1 MPMKQKQQLPP
12 QEAPKESDGILPA
25 ALQDKLVTLREKA
38 GNSADL
44 NVHSFYI
51 NDVAMSMVTYDGMV
65 DKRLVAKLVL
75 DPLLAKQF
83 RPEDQGEELYTFIR
97 ERTVMATEMFDTYT
111 FSELFRFLT
120 SGFVALLIDGV
131 EQVVVIGVQGFSFR
145 SVSEPTSEM
154 NEKGSKE
161 GFVEPVRINMTM
173 LRRRFKTPYL
183 KFEFMNIGT
192 VSQTD
197 ICLVY
202 LTNTVSKKMLRQLK
216 RQLQQIETDLVLT
229 SGYLQPFLE
238 SRRASLF
245 SDVGITERPDTLCA
259 KIKEGRIGILIDGT
273 PFALV
278 APYLFSEHFQAM
290 DDYANRP
297 YYASFVRILKYICFV
312 VSIALPGLYVA
323 LGTFHPELFPQALL
337 FNIAAAQEITPFPLM
352 IEAIVIHF
360 IYEVMREAG
369 LRLPRAVGHAV
380 SIVGSLVIGDAAVTA
395 GLIGS
400 PMVLVVTLTAI
411 SSFVTPSLQE
421 PVSVLRFLYILLGGT
436 MGLYGMALLSA
447 MVLTNVCALSTFG
460 VPHTAPIA
468 PLTLGA
474 MRDTFVRVGFKR
486 MQKHSAQLR
495 HLRGVHIEDEEA

>member
-1 MPMKQKQQLPP
+1 MAMKRKQPMPPTEPP
-12 QEAPKESDGILPA
+12 KTTEEMLPA
-25 ALQDKLVTLREKA
+25 SLQDKLVTLREKA

-44 NVHSFYI
+44 NVHNFYL
-51 NDVAMSMVTYDGMV
+51 NGVAMSMVVYDGMV
-65 DKRLVAKLVL
+65 DKRLIAKMVL
-75 DPLLAKQF
+75 DPLLAAEF
-83 RPEDQGEELYTFIR
+83 RPEQQGQELYTYIR

-111 FSELFRFLT
+111 YTELFRFLT

-131 EQVVVIGVQGFSFR
+131 KPVVVIGVQGFSFR

-154 NEKGSKE
+154 NEKASKE

-173 LRRRFKTPYL
+173 LRRRFKTPFL

-197 ICLVY
+197 VCLVY
-202 LTNTVSKKMLRQLK
+202 LTNAVSKHLLRQVK
-216 RQLQQIETDLVLT
+216 HQLQLVETDLVLT
-229 SGYLQPFLE
+229 AGYLQPFLE
-238 SRRASLF
+238 SPRASLF
-245 SDVGITERPDTLCA
+245 SDVGTTERPDTLCA
-259 KIKEGRIGILIDGT
+259 KIKEGRIGILVDGT

-278 APYLFSEHFQAM
+278 VPYLFSEHFQAM

-297 YYASFVRILKYICFV
+297 YYASFVRILKYICFAL
-312 VSIALPGLYVA
+312 SIALPGLYVA

-352 IEAIVIHF
+352 IEALVIHF

-421 PVSVLRFLYILLGGT
+421 PVSVLRFLYILVGGT
-436 MGLYGMALLSA
+436 MGLYGMALLTA
-447 MVLTNVCALSTFG
+447 MVLTNVCALSAFG
-460 VPHTAPIA
+460 VPYTAPIA
-468 PLTLGA
+468 PFTMRA

-486 MQKHSAQLR
+486 MQRHHARLR
-495 HLRGVHIEDEEA
+495 DLSGVHIDDEEA